1 MQPKAPISISNVS
14 KRYVTTGTAFPPQP
28 IRKSVVTEVRNTNT
42 NIRPAGNSIVRIEGK
57 PNMVLPGNMVNTQ
70 NYRRVII
77 NPTPQV
83 LNNNIKQ
90 SGNIERF

>member
-28 IRKSVVTEVRNTNT
+28 IRNSVVTEVRNTNM
-42 NIRPAGNSIVRIEGK
+42 RPVGNSIVRIEGK
-57 PNMVLPGNMVNTQ
+57 PQMILPGNMVNTQ